1 MEATQINS
9 VTLIYNKVETITTT
23 LYGYWMYINDE
34 DKSNIFYSED
44 EVEAVISHF
53 LNNDI
58 RVKIYDTRK
67 NK

>member
-9 VTLIYNKVETITTT
+9 VTLIYTKVETITTT
-23 LYGYWMYINDE
+23 LYGYWCYINDE
-34 DKSNIFYSED
+34 NRSNVFYSED

>member
-1 MEATQINS
+1 MKATQINS
-9 VTLIYNKVETITTT
+9 VTLIYTKVETITTT
-23 LYGYWMYINDE
+23 LYWYWMYTNDE

-44 EVEAVISHF
+44 EVEAVIKNF

-58 RVKIYDTRK
+58 IVKIYDTRK